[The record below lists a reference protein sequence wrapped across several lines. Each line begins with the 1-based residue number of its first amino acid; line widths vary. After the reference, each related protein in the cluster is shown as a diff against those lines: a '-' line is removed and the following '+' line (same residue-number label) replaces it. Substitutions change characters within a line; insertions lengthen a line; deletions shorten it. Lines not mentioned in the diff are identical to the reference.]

1 MSFLFTNVY
10 VLQSLKVSTK
20 KGTKESKKI
29 NKKSVTKRTGGAM
42 NNCDALEAHY
52 KEVKKALKKQYKDR
66 KRNPTFIQE
75 EYKFSV
81 RLPAQDVVTAEIL
94 GQGNRSAGI
103 RLALTGM
110 RHELGIKLV
119 ERDN

>member
-1 MSFLFTNVY
+1 M
-10 VLQSLKVSTK
+10 TK
-20 KGTKESKKI
+20 GI
-29 NKKSVTKRTGGAM
+29 GGAM
-42 NNCDALEAHY
+42 KSCDALEAHY

-110 RHELGIKLV
+110 RHELGIKLI
-119 ERDN
+119 EKDN